1 MPLSVQEFLAAFS
14 ETPKTVKEKPSVAP
28 VFSIDTGDKNATR
41 LHTALAGKNWHTN
54 VRDLVASLI
63 AAGIS
68 DEVIMAL
75 APKLTLPGYTIEQTV
90 SELRQLANSARRKG
104 FANDGFLN
112 YDEDYDDDPL
122 SGFSIVS
129 AQELS
134 STVFP
139 PIDWLIKPLLPKPAL
154 TMLAGAPKV
163 GKSWLC
169 LFFALQVAE
178 DGHEVIYIAS
188 EDNDRRLKDR
198 LLSVCPFPPDGIHF
212 IAGLSSA
219 RPLPK
224 GRAAHAFIK
233 ALKDK
238 HPAMKCLVVDTLAA
252 IRAEPSAK
260 TRKDEY
266 ALSEEE
272 FSGLRQLA
280 HDLDISIIL
289 VHHTRKVTDNTASP
303 VESILG
309 SQGIAATVETIMV
322 MKQETGS
329 QDVGLYITGKDVEQ
343 QELVLPWQSPGFS
356 WPREMTEARLG
367 PFQRKCLDYI
377 RSHPRCM
384 QGALIAEFDRDKSQ
398 VSKAVATLI
407 QRGLVSKKDGE
418 RLIAT

>member
-1 MPLSVQEFLAAFS
+1 MALSVQEFLAAFGNKAS
-14 ETPKTVKEKPSVAP
+14 AVDAQPVIAPAFTVDS
-28 VFSIDTGDKNATR
+28 GDKNAVR
-41 LHTALAGKNWHTN
+41 LNSALKGDNWHTN
-54 VRDLVASLI
+54 VRDLVASLV
-63 AAGIS
+63 AARVS
-68 DEVIMAL
+68 EEVIMAL
-75 APKLTLPGYTIEQTV
+75 APKLTLPGYTVEQTV

-104 FANDGFLN
+104 FANDGFPAH
-112 YDEDYDDDPL
+112 DEDHDDPL
-122 SGFSIVS
+122 NGFSIVS

-139 PIDWLIKPLLPKPAL
+139 PIDWLIKPLLPRPAL
-154 TMLAGAPKV
+154 TMLAGPPKV

-219 RPLPK
+219 RTLPK
-224 GRAAHAFIK
+224 GKAAHAFVK
-233 ALKDK
+233 ALKNK

-280 HDLDISIIL
+280 HDLDIAIII
-289 VHHTRKVTDNTASP
+289 VHHTRKVTDSTASP

-329 QDVGLYITGKDVEQ
+329 QNVGLYITGKDVEQ

-367 PFQRKCLDYI
+367 SFQQRCLEYI

-398 VSKAVATLI
+398 VSRAVATLI

-418 RLIAT
+418 RLVAT

>member
-1 MPLSVQEFLAAFS
+1 MALSVQEFLDVFGNNSSAPDAQPVIAPAF
-14 ETPKTVKEKPSVAP
+14 T
-28 VFSIDTGDKNATR
+28 IDTGDKNAAR
-41 LHTALAGKNWHTN
+41 LNAALKGDNWHTN

-68 DEVIMAL
+68 DEVITAL

-104 FANDGFLN
+104 FANDVFLN
-112 YDEDYDDDPL
+112 YGEDYDNDPL
-122 SGFSIVS
+122 AGFSIFS

-134 STVFP
+134 SKVFP

-154 TMLAGAPKV
+154 TMLAGPPKV

-224 GRAAHAFIK
+224 GKAAHAFIK

-280 HDLDISIIL
+280 HNLDLSIII
-289 VHHTRKVTDNTASP
+289 VHHTRKVTDSTASP

-322 MKQETGS
+322 MNQETGS
-329 QDVGLYITGKDVEQ
+329 QNVGLYITGKDVEQ

-367 PFQRKCLDYI
+367 SFQQKCLEYI
-377 RSHPRCM
+377 RGHPRCM
-384 QGALIAEFDRDKSQ
+384 QGALIAEFYRDKSQ
-398 VSKAVATLI
+398 VSRAVATLI

-418 RLIAT
+418 RLVAA